1 MWSVNIFIN
10 LKKGVLDAQG
20 AATQNALES
29 LGFGEVKE
37 VRIGKCINI
46 KIEAKTRKIV
56 SQRVEDMCKKLLANP
71 VIEDFSY
78 KIEVL

>member
-1 MWSVNIFIN
+1 MWSVNILIN

-37 VRIGKCINI
+37 VRIGKCIDI

-56 SQRVEDMCKKLLANP
+56 GQRVEEMCKKLLANP

>member
-46 KIEAKTRKIV
+46 KIEAKTQKIV
-56 SQRVEDMCKKLLANP
+56 RQRVEDMCKKLLANP